1 MSTWSAITE
10 GHISA
15 GNKSARLTSLAD
27 IALAFFPALIAVV
40 YLSAGLSFSKENSL
54 LEAQASY
61 ALEQRTTL
69 IESEVKA
76 IKTGLERA
84 RSSRLITQNPESV
97 LSLMADSSVPS
108 LNVLARSDAS
118 PLCLAPLALISE
130 EANFTGARLSREN
143 GICLD
148 FADSWLHHA

>member
-27 IALAFFPALIAVV
+27 IALAFFPALLAVM
-40 YLSAGLSFSKENSL
+40 YLSAGLSFSKWCSL
-54 LEAQASY
+54 LEAQANNE
-61 ALEQRTTL
+61 LEKHATL

-76 IKTGLERA
+76 IKSGLERA

-97 LSLMADSSVPS
+97 LSLIADSPVPS

-118 PLCLAPLALISE
+118 PLCVAPLALISE